1 MLPLSFNLQLTY
13 LRIRHKL
20 QQTKT
25 PFPNYN
31 SFLAFIL
38 LNSLPPPLILTRGY
52 KDRQAA
58 LTINSSMTNIVPFL
72 VRLVLLPRSLITLLG
87 PFPAMMNS

>member
-31 SFLAFIL
+31 SFLAFL
-38 LNSLPPPLILTRGY
+38 LHSLSPPLILTRGY

-72 VRLVLLPRSLITLLG
+72 VRLVLLPRFLITLLG